1 MSHLHPD
8 QLTAIAL
15 DPETADASD
24 HEHIDACPRCARE
37 LDVLRT
43 VSARAKRAQPEDVP
57 PAPPED
63 VWDRVVHELTESGD
77 LGTTGQPR
85 EPEEPARPRMWGQSW
100 AIAAALVAIV
110 VVAATALLRIG
121 EGGGTAVAQATLE
134 ALGDVPE
141 AQATL
146 VADGDDR
153 SLTLET
159 GELPEIDGYYEV
171 WLLASDESGLV
182 SLGPIRP
189 GQNYEIP
196 AAVNVDRYS
205 IVDVSREP
213 TDGDPTHSTDSVLRG
228 ELEPTA

>member
-15 DPETADASD
+15 DPETADVSD
-24 HEHIDACPRCARE
+24 HEHLDECPRCTRE
-37 LDVLRT
+37 LDVLRS
-43 VSARAKRAQPEDVP
+43 VSSRARRARPGDVP

-63 VWDRVVHELTESGD
+63 VWDRVVHELSESGD
-77 LGTTGQPR
+77 LPVA
-85 EPEEPARPRMWGQSW
+85 EEPARPRVWGRSW

-121 EGGGTAVAQATLE
+121 GGGETAVAEATLE
-134 ALGDVPE
+134 ALSDVPE
-141 AQATL
+141 ASAIL
-146 VADGDDR
+146 VTEGDDR

-159 GELPEIDGYYEV
+159 GDLPEIDGYYEV

-182 SLGPIRP
+182 SLGPVTPR
-189 GQNYEIP
+189 QRYEIP
-196 AAVNVDRYS
+196 SAIDVDRYS